1 MTYRGRHRQVAEGQ
15 KRLRRI
21 GTVAALT
28 GLTVAFATPAYA
40 ADVVG
45 IPTVEVNYTSWE
57 EAAAAAGRLV
67 DGLVPFATGQAGQA
81 AATLQDEATRALA
94 LAQEQ
99 EIEIQGTDTSQDI
112 AMILGIGGAAVIK
125 AQQMAAQVQAMADA
139 AVGDLTDQIN
149 DLDVARL
156 MDDAINL
163 VNFYTTGYLHP
174 CATVSH
180 DILRVGSPQAFAPT
194 TDDVPQPNELD
205 VAGLVGTATGM
216 TATLSD
222 CLPEGF
228 VSSDGGV
235 EVSGQVVSRPIG
247 MPGFGDDGN
256 SQANNCNGCGG
267 PGPSTFDDVSSRDV
281 GRGDYGGYYVY
292 SDGMRDGSS
301 VFATYRFY
309 RPNYRDK
316 YGDTIIAWQSATGSI
331 KEHTN
336 LKKLETHIVP
346 ESPSAA
352 RFEDY
357 TPQGQNEYEGA
368 TPVSANLNF
377 GLVPGDSGGGSVNV
391 GVSRQFGVSHTKFG
405 GDMEFDGRTVYAV
418 RGGYRHIA
426 QGHRNMSRAYS
437 HAAAWTFPSGVS
449 EMFYFTMDQYAYRR

>member
-1 MTYRGRHRQVAEGQ
+1 MSYRGRHRQVADNR

-28 GLTVAFATPAYA
+28 GLTVTFATPAYA
-40 ADVVG
+40 GGVVG
-45 IPTVEVNYTSWE
+45 IPSVEVNYTSLE
-57 EAAAAAGRLV
+57 QAAAAVGRLV

-81 AATLQDEATRALA
+81 AAMLQDEATAALA
-94 LAQEQ
+94 WAQEQ
-99 EIEIQGTDTSQDI
+99 EIKIQGTDPTDHVGPL
-112 AMILGIGGAAVIK
+112 LGIGGAAVAA
-125 AQQMAAQVQAMADA
+125 AQQMAAQVRVMAET
-139 AVGDLTDQIN
+139 AVADLTEQIN

-194 TDDVPQPNELD
+194 TDDVPQPDEVN
-205 VAGLVGTATGM
+205 VAGLVGTATGV

-228 VSSDGGV
+228 ASSDGSV
-235 EVSGQVVSRPIG
+235 EVNGQVVMRQVG
-247 MPGFGDDGN
+247 MPSFNDDGN
-256 SQANNCNGCGG
+256 AQVDNCNGCGG

-301 VFATYRFY
+301 VYATYRFY
-309 RPNYRDK
+309 RPSYRDK

-336 LKKLETHIVP
+336 LKKLETYISP
-346 ESPSAA
+346 EASNMA

-357 TPQGQNEYEGA
+357 APQGHNEYEGT
-368 TPVSANLNF
+368 TPVTASVNF
-377 GLVPGDSGGGSVNV
+377 GVVPSDKGGATFNV
-391 GVSRQFGVSHTKFG
+391 GVSRQYGVSYTKFG
-405 GDMEFDGRTVYAV
+405 GDLDYDGKSVHAV

-426 QGHRNMSRAYS
+426 QGHRNNSRAYS
-437 HAAAWTFPSGVS
+437 HVAAWTFPSGVS
-449 EMFYFTMDQYAYRR
+449 EVFHFWMDQYAYRR